1 MKKLFIILMTIGV
14 ILSGSII
21 CSAQTD
27 DEMQPSSIL
36 YKLGLFNGVG
46 VDNEGNPIF
55 ALENKLTRQEATAL
69 LVRLLGK
76 EDEAQRGNWDIPF
89 NDVDVW
95 AKPYVG
101 YAYNYGIVNGIGE
114 TIFGANNSISATE
127 YLTLILR
134 SLGYDD
140 KKGDFL
146 WDSSWT
152 LSDSLKIT
160 NGQYNNST
168 NDNFCRRDS
177 ALISYKSLFQNLNG
191 EEQTL
196 ANKLL
201 WEDVFSTD
209 QLDNTHDG
217 KLMIAADMPDLI
229 SDGVIVYNL
238 EDLYDLIVLA
248 FKNFQLYMGINCPGY
263 SYEQLLAVANSVER
277 DPLFIDQIYFP
288 ITAKG
293 WNGYICPSITVNEA
307 LKMQFYY
314 ENPMRYEKNYQIYR
328 EDLWYGEEELSWG
341 IYDLHAWVEKTNSI
355 INDIIKPNMTET
367 QKVKAIYDY
376 ICKHTTYDAGFE
388 GTAFMTPHFAS
399 NVIFEGHGV
408 CDGYASA
415 FKILCNAVGIEC
427 TIPRGFSKTSGHAW
441 NQAKI
446 NGKWYNFDV
455 CWGDTMYRNRISYDF
470 FGKSDKVFSKD
481 GHQEYQLNV
490 PTYECNENLSW

>member
-1 MKKLFIILMTIGV
+1 MTIGV
-14 ILSGSII
+14 ILSASII

-36 YKLGLFNGVG
+36 YKLGLFNGIG
-46 VDNEGNPIF
+46 VDDEGNPIF

-76 EDEAQRGNWDIPF
+76 EDEAQKENWDIPF
-89 NDVDVW
+89 NDVEVW

-114 TIFGANNSISATE
+114 TTFGANNSISATE

-146 WDSSWT
+146 WDSAWT

-160 NGQYNNST
+160 NGQYNNTTS
-168 NDNFCRRDS
+168 DNFCRGDS

-201 WEDVFSTD
+201 WEDVFSTK

-217 KLMIAADMPDLI
+217 KLMIAADMPDII

-238 EDLYDLIVLA
+238 EDLYDLIILSLR
-248 FKNFQLYMGINCPGY
+248 NFQLGIEIKCPGY
-263 SYEQLLAVANSVER
+263 SYEQLVAVFEKVKRN
-277 DPLFIDQIYFP
+277 PIFLDQIYSYP
-288 ITAKG
+288 SVTG
-293 WNGYICPSITVNEA
+293 WDGYIIPHVMLNEGV
-307 LKMQFYY
+307 KMQLYY
-314 ENPMRYEKNYQIYR
+314 ENPERYQKNSQIYIK
-328 EDLWYGEEELSWG
+328 ELYGITSEN
-341 IYDLHAWVEKTNSI
+341 YDLHAWIEKTDSI
-355 INDIIKPNMTET
+355 IDDIIKPNMTET

-376 ICKHTTYDAGFE
+376 ICKHTTYDAGYE
-388 GTAFMTPHFAS
+388 DKAFMTPHFAS
-399 NVIFEGHGV
+399 KVIFEGHGV

-427 TIPRGFSKTSGHAW
+427 TIPRGYSRISGHAW

-446 NGKWYNFDV
+446 DGKWYNFDV
-455 CWGDTMYRNRISYDF
+455 CWGDTMYTNRISYDF

-481 GHQEYQLNV
+481 GHQEYKLNV